1 MRAVRTVRIAV
12 VLVAALAVAAPVAA
26 PAWGASRPAK
36 PLAGA
41 HYEGATSHA
50 SSALTLKVAR
60 SGRTVTLSLPI
71 LPTYCATPGHVLIQ
85 HTSPAHI
92 SARGAFTAT
101 ITYEGLFTSG
111 TVAKGYL
118 KGRFNGRRA
127 TGTVRSEFL
136 QVQGCNGSSSF
147 SASAPRKH
155 A

>member
-1 MRAVRTVRIAV
+1 MRSVRIAV
-12 VLVAALAVAAPVAA
+12 ALFAALAVAA

-41 HYEGATSHA
+41 RYEGTTSHA

-60 SGRTVTLSLPI
+60 SGRTVTFSLPI

-85 HTSPAHI
+85 HTIPARI

-101 ITYEGLFTSG
+101 ITYDGLFTSG
-111 TVAKGYL
+111 TVAKGYV

-127 TGTVRSEFL
+127 TGTVRSEYL
-136 QVQGCNGSSSF
+136 QVQGCDGSSAF
-147 SASAPRKH
+147 SASAPRKR